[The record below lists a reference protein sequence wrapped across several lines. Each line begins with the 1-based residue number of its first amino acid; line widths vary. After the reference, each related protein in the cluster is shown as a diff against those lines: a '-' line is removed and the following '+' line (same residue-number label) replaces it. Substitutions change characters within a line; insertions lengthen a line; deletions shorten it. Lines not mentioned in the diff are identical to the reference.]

1 MPDSG
6 LLLSDLLITFTRV
19 GVWSTVSWLLGLL
32 LGFICYR
39 SKRLEWLIL
48 PPVNFMRHI
57 SPFCW
62 LPMIIIMAG
71 IGELAVGITLLIS
84 LTFHG
89 VIVTIELLRNL
100 PKTVLEQAR
109 LDGINGWNMLL
120 HIELPLSLSG
130 FIDIYRVL
138 WGVGWSAVIAAEM
151 LGVRSGMGYRLLDFR
166 YLLRYKEM
174 LVYIAFIG
182 AIGICMDVVLK
193 RIKEFSEKKI
203 GCYARFS

>member
-1 MPDSG
+1 LRDINYM
-6 LLLSDLLITFTRV
+6 LFNDLAVTFMRV
-19 GVWSTVSWLLGLL
+19 WVWSSLSWILGLA

-39 SKRLEWLIL
+39 SKLLEWIIV
-48 PPVNFMRHI
+48 PVVNFMRHI

-62 LPMIIIMAG
+62 LPLIIMMAG

-84 LTFHG
+84 LTFHA
-89 VIVTIELLRNL
+89 VIVTLELLRSL

-109 LDGINGWNMLL
+109 LDGINGWKMLI
-120 HIELPLSLSG
+120 HIELPLSLGG

-151 LGVRSGMGYRLLDFR
+151 LGVQSGMGYRLLDFR

-174 LVYIAFIG
+174 LIYIAVIGFVGIAVDATLKRMKGSVEKRIG
-182 AIGICMDVVLK
+182 A
-193 RIKEFSEKKI
+193 F
-203 GCYARFS
+203 A